1 MASLQIDAE
10 ATFKQMNLN
19 TVSTIDRLAPFGASN
34 PRPILVASNVELA
47 DPAKAMGSGDRHMSV
62 KLTQYGSAMRGVAFG
77 QAEWIE
83 PLNNH
88 RGQIDV
94 AFRPSI
100 NEFNGM
106 KRVELQLLDW
116 RVAKIPVS
124 PPHKPQTSEVEKANS
139 VR

>member
-1 MASLQIDAE
+1 MTPDKVRKLFNADRGAGRPGVALP
-10 ATFKQMNLN
+10 
-19 TVSTIDRLAPFGASN
+19 STTYWWPVRVGASS
-34 PRPILVASNVELA
+34 IMIA
-47 DPAKAMGSGDRHMSV
+47 PAW
-62 KLTQYGSAMRGVAFG
+62 QYGAAMRAVAFG

-94 AFRPSI
+94 AFRPNI

-124 PPHKPQTSEVEKANS
+124 PPHAPKSSEVEKANC